1 MERDAMH
8 VVASPDLI
16 DDREYAAPPELVFE
30 MWTNAK
36 HFARWFAP
44 DDFEVALCEIDARPG
59 GVIRF
64 QHRLAE
70 QVVSIRGVFDE
81 VVRPTRLSMRFTF
94 VDADDRP
101 AINAMMPE
109 WPVGAHILMTI
120 ELSPTPRGTRMTVAQ
135 RVAEPEHTDSP
146 IIARH
151 RKLAAIGWSQT
162 AARLVA
168 YIEARSSWAS

>member
-44 DDFEVALCEIDARPG
+44 DNVEVAQCEIDARPG

-64 QHRLAE
+64 QHRSPGQL
-70 QVVSIRGVFDE
+70 VSIRGVFDE
-81 VVRPTRLSMRFTF
+81 VVRPTRLSFTFTF

-101 AINAMMPE
+101 TINAMMPE
-109 WPVGAHILMTI
+109 WPVGAHIVMTV
-120 ELSPTPRGTRMTVAQ
+120 ELFATAHGTRMTVAQ
-135 RVAEPEHTDSP
+135 GVAEPELADSP
-146 IIARH
+146 PVVKH
-151 RKLAAIGWSQT
+151 RKLAGIGWSQT
-162 AARLVA
+162 AQRLIA
-168 YIEARSSWAS
+168 YLEARTSWPS